1 MPDIQND
8 LVSYGAQVN
17 TIAFGREG
25 DVQLEELSRVTG
37 GRSYFTD
44 PKAPNSIIQDAFIAE
59 LQKDEDH
66 AYPIVSLKKPIG
78 ICCKFKYPPEW
89 NTSLILTLVPKYLF
103 LQDATP
109 PDIRISWP
117 PKGAR
122 LEKGPKQIVGS
133 V

>member
-1 MPDIQND
+1 MSDIQND

-25 DVQLEELSRVTG
+25 DIQLEELSKATG

-78 ICCKFKYPPEW
+78 FCCINVKRSPEW
-89 NTSLILTLVPKYLF
+89 NTSLNTCFSKMP
-103 LQDATP
+103 
-109 PDIRISWP
+109 
-117 PKGAR
+117 R
-122 LEKGPKQIVGS
+122 LPTFEFHVHLGS
-133 V
+133 